1 MDTYKLKFQGV
12 IFDMDGVLCDSEAMM
27 AEAACLMLREQ
38 YDVPAM
44 PEDFH
49 PFLGTGEDRYLGGV
63 AEKYGVTWQPARD
76 KARAY
81 EIYLEIIPGRLQ
93 PLTGTHE
100 FIATARARGLKL
112 AVATSADRIK
122 LHGNLAAIRLPE
134 SSFDAVITGSEVTR
148 KKPHPDIFLLAAE
161 KLGVAPTECLVVEDA
176 PSGLQAG
183 RAAGCGCL
191 GITSTFDAA
200 TLRAAGAQ
208 WIEPDL
214 AHALSLLP

>member
-1 MDTYKLKFQGV
+1 MLGV

-38 YDVPAM
+38 YNVPAM
-44 PEDFH
+44 PEDFR
-49 PFLGTGEDRYLGGV
+49 PFLGTGEERYLGGV
-63 AEKYGVTWQPARD
+63 AEKYGVTWQPVRD

-93 PLTGTHE
+93 PLPGTHA
-100 FIATARARGLKL
+100 FIAAAQVRGLKL

-122 LHGNLAAIRLPE
+122 LHGNFAAIRLLE
-134 SSFDAVITGSEVTR
+134 SSFEAVVTGADVRR

-161 KLGVAPTECLVVEDA
+161 RLGVPPPNCLVVEDA

-183 RAAGCGCL
+183 KAAGCRCL
-191 GITSTFDAA
+191 GITSTFAA
-200 TLRAAGAQ
+200 ETLRAAGAD
-208 WIEPDL
+208 WTATDL
-214 AHALSLLP
+214 AAALPLLTR